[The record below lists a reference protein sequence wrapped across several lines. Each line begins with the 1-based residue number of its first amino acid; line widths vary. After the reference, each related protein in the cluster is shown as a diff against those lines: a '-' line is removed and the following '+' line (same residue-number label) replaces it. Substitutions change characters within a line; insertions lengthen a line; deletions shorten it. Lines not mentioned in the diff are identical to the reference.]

1 MLVKA
6 KQAFLLIADIFILYL
21 TLFLVLLIRYGK
33 INQSLINDH
42 IGPFS
47 VVFVLWLIIFYI
59 TGLYDIGK
67 LKPNYEYFQQLMVS
81 VVVGSGVAVLLF
93 YLIPSFKIS
102 PKTSLAVFSLL
113 FLIIESV
120 WRWTLSSW
128 FSGIKRNVLIIGFG
142 EEIKELENFIF
153 QNPQIGYKVK
163 FQIQNKEDA
172 NSEFIQQVIKENSIN
187 TIIIDNKSGWGEK
200 IFDNLYKYMSGGV
213 EIITLALAYETILK
227 KLPISEVRDLS
238 LVSEISRSRRVYES
252 IKRPLELFLAIVM
265 FCVFF
270 IPMVIIYLLV
280 RLTSKG
286 PGIYKQKRVGKDEK
300 EFVLYKFRTMRVD
313 AEKDGPKWSWKN
325 DDRVTKVGKILRYTH
340 LDELPQLW
348 NVILG
353 DISFVGPRPER
364 PEFVK
369 SLKEKIPYYEI
380 RHIIKPGITGWAQV
394 NYKYGSSI
402 EDAIE
407 KLQFDFFYLKNR
419 SLTLDIL
426 IILKTVKMFIFNYK

>member
-1 MLVKA
+1 
-6 KQAFLLIADIFILYL
+6 
-21 TLFLVLLIRYGK
+21 
-33 INQSLINDH
+33 
-42 IGPFS
+42 
-47 VVFVLWLIIFYI
+47 
-59 TGLYDIGK
+59 
-67 LKPNYEYFQQLMVS
+67 
-81 VVVGSGVAVLLF
+81 
-93 YLIPSFKIS
+93 
-102 PKTSLAVFSLL
+102 
-113 FLIIESV
+113 
-120 WRWTLSSW
+120 
-128 FSGIKRNVLIIGFG
+128 
-142 EEIKELENFIF
+142 
-153 QNPQIGYKVK
+153 
-163 FQIQNKEDA
+163 
-172 NSEFIQQVIKENSIN
+172 
-187 TIIIDNKSGWGEK
+187 
-200 IFDNLYKYMSGGV
+200 MSGGV

-252 IKRPLELFLAIVM
+252 IKRPLELFLAIMM

>member
-153 QNPQIGYKVK
+153 KNP
-163 FQIQNKEDA
+163 
-172 NSEFIQQVIKENSIN
+172 
-187 TIIIDNKSGWGEK
+187 K
-200 IFDNLYKYMSGGV
+200 I
-213 EIITLALAYETILK
+213 
-227 KLPISEVRDLS
+227 
-238 LVSEISRSRRVYES
+238 
-252 IKRPLELFLAIVM
+252 
-265 FCVFF
+265 
-270 IPMVIIYLLV
+270 
-280 RLTSKG
+280 
-286 PGIYKQKRVGKDEK
+286 
-300 EFVLYKFRTMRVD
+300 
-313 AEKDGPKWSWKN
+313 
-325 DDRVTKVGKILRYTH
+325 
-340 LDELPQLW
+340 
-348 NVILG
+348 
-353 DISFVGPRPER
+353 
-364 PEFVK
+364 
-369 SLKEKIPYYEI
+369 
-380 RHIIKPGITGWAQV
+380 
-394 NYKYGSSI
+394 
-402 EDAIE
+402 
-407 KLQFDFFYLKNR
+407 
-419 SLTLDIL
+419 
-426 IILKTVKMFIFNYK
+426 